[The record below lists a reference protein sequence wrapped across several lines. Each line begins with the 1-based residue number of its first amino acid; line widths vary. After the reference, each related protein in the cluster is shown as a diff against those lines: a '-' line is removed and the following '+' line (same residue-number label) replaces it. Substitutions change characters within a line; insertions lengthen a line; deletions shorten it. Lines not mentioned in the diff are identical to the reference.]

1 MAAETV
7 DREEGSGTARLR
19 GSAARGYLHRF
30 GSLTVLVL
38 LMAVV
43 TALKP
48 QFLTLSNFSDMGIS
62 MSITFL
68 ITLGVTFSLIV
79 NGFDLSI
86 GSVASLSS
94 VVAAGIM
101 VLNRGDLLAA
111 ILIPL
116 AIGGLVG
123 LLNAILIV
131 RFRMPDLIVTLGMM
145 FAIQG
150 VQETYSGGAN
160 IYPQMFLSNGK
171 MAPGTFLPGF
181 VWIVNG
187 TLLGVPVPIWIMFAV
202 GVAAFL
208 LLERTRIGRYFYAT
222 GDNYAA
228 AQISG
233 VPVERYKGA
242 AYVISG
248 LLSAAGGILLT
259 SLLGSGENL
268 VGSPYL
274 LDTVTAA
281 FLGFSV
287 LGYNKANVFGSFI
300 GTLFLATLLTG
311 LTMLNVPY
319 TAQDIFKGIVLL
331 GAIAFTYMAKAQS
344 A

>member
-1 MAAETV
+1 MATETV
-7 DREEGSGTARLR
+7 NPHERAEELPR
-19 GSAARGYLHRF
+19 ARGGVVRSLHRF
-30 GSLTVLVL
+30 GSLAVLVL

-48 QFLTLSNFSDMGIS
+48 QFLTLSNFSDMGVS

-94 VVAAGIM
+94 VLAAGIM
-101 VLNRGDLLAA
+101 VLNRGTLWEA

-116 AIGGLVG
+116 LVGGLVG
-123 LLNAILIV
+123 LVNAILIV

-160 IYPQMFLSNGK
+160 IYPKMFLANGQ

-181 VWIVNG
+181 LWLVNG
-187 TLLGVPVPIWIMFAV
+187 NILGVPVPIWLMVVI

-222 GDNYAA
+222 GDNFEA

-233 VPVERYKGA
+233 IPVERYKGA
-242 AYVISG
+242 AYIISG
-248 LLSAAGGILLT
+248 LLAAAGGILLT
-259 SLLGSGENL
+259 ALLGSGENL
-268 VGSPYL
+268 VGVPYL

-331 GAIAFTYMAKAQS
+331 GAIGFTYVGKLQS
-344 A
+344 I